1 MECALSA
8 TYNCL
13 CTVLERTDEYCK
25 DVQAVAELS
34 RYCWTSLNTGMQ
46 AKQHISLL
54 ERTTSLC
61 YWYSSLPHTFILIIL
76 YKTPRVSQTT
86 SLPNKYLKGKVERS
100 SRCSRAGQKSFLKNL
115 HKIHFDF
122 KYEVFLMDM
131 SLVFFP
137 SLFPAGNLAPN
148 TIPVQCRWW

>member
-1 MECALSA
+1 
-8 TYNCL
+8 
-13 CTVLERTDEYCK
+13 
-25 DVQAVAELS
+25 
-34 RYCWTSLNTGMQ
+34 MQ

-61 YWYSSLPHTFILIIL
+61 YCYSSLPHTFILIIL

-131 SLVFFP
+131 SLVFFQGANRTRSERVPNAFGTLKKTERVRNAVIHFITLLLP
-137 SLFPAGNLAPN
+137 SILL
-148 TIPVQCRWW
+148 QKD

>member
-1 MECALSA
+1 
-8 TYNCL
+8 
-13 CTVLERTDEYCK
+13 
-25 DVQAVAELS
+25 
-34 RYCWTSLNTGMQ
+34 MQ

-61 YWYSSLPHTFILIIL
+61 YCYSSLPHTFILIIL

-131 SLVFFP
+131 IIYEFGFFSFFFSFSREILEKILLP
-137 SLFPAGNLAPN
+137 TPYESS
-148 TIPVQCRWW
+148 PVQVVVVVVVIVVVFVVLLDLLRLTLVPWSLST

>member
-1 MECALSA
+1 
-8 TYNCL
+8 
-13 CTVLERTDEYCK
+13 
-25 DVQAVAELS
+25 
-34 RYCWTSLNTGMQ
+34 MQ

-61 YWYSSLPHTFILIIL
+61 YCYSSLPHTFILIIL

-137 SLFPAGNLAPN
+137 SSSLFPAGKNLAESS
-148 TIPVQCRWW
+148 PVQVVVVVVVIVVVFVVLLDLLRLTLVPWSLST

>member
-1 MECALSA
+1 
-8 TYNCL
+8 
-13 CTVLERTDEYCK
+13 
-25 DVQAVAELS
+25 
-34 RYCWTSLNTGMQ
+34 MQ

-61 YWYSSLPHTFILIIL
+61 YCYSSLPHTFILIIL

-137 SLFPAGNLAPN
+137 SSSLFPGKILLP
-148 TIPVQCRWW
+148 TPYESSPVQVVVVVVVIVVVFVVLLDLLRLTLVPWSLST

>member
-1 MECALSA
+1 
-8 TYNCL
+8 
-13 CTVLERTDEYCK
+13 
-25 DVQAVAELS
+25 
-34 RYCWTSLNTGMQ
+34 MQ

-61 YWYSSLPHTFILIIL
+61 YWCSSLPHTFILIIL

-131 SLVFFP
+131 SLV
-137 SLFPAGNLAPN
+137 LPAGKILLP
-148 TIPVQCRWW
+148 TPYESSPVQVVVVVVVIVVVFVVLLDLLRLTLVPWSLST